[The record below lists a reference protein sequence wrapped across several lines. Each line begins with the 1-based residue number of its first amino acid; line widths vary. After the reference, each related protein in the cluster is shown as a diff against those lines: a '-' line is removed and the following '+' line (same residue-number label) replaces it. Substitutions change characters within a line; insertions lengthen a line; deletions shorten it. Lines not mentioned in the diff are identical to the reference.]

1 MNEKAIQQL
10 IRILRENEDVGEIE
24 VSEGLGR
31 KIRVSRNSGM
41 MAVSAPSA
49 SPPPSPQRAVPA
61 AAPGPEESAGAVQKA
76 PMVGTFYRSP
86 SPGEDPFITEGSRV
100 SPGMVICIIE
110 AMKLMNEIECEVS
123 GTVQEIL
130 VQNGDP
136 VEFGQALF
144 VIEED

>member
-24 VSEGLGR
+24 VAEGLGR
-31 KIRVSRNSGM
+31 KIRASRNSGM
-41 MAVSAPSA
+41 MTVSAPPSRSTESA
-49 SPPPSPQRAVPA
+49 APA
-61 AAPGPEESAGAVQKA
+61 AAPSPGEYAGAVQKA
-76 PMVGTFYRSP
+76 PMVGTFYSSP

>member
-1 MNEKAIQQL
+1 
-10 IRILRENEDVGEIE
+10 
-24 VSEGLGR
+24 
-31 KIRVSRNSGM
+31 
-41 MAVSAPSA
+41 
-49 SPPPSPQRAVPA
+49 
-61 AAPGPEESAGAVQKA
+61 
-76 PMVGTFYRSP
+76 MVGTFYSSP